1 LLNSRS
7 SSTRST
13 SVSFSRW
20 IFMCTD
26 PTGSYPHTAIH
37 PCQGTSLTTTE
48 VPGVEAIRAGVE
60 AVMRDPAYR
69 RNARRLAR
77 EFRADTPAHAADI
90 VDAFVTRQL
99 ARAA

>member
-1 LLNSRS
+1 
-7 SSTRST
+7 
-13 SVSFSRW
+13 
-20 IFMCTD
+20 
-26 PTGSYPHTAIH
+26 
-37 PCQGTSLTTTE
+37 
-48 VPGVEAIRAGVE
+48 
-60 AVMRDPAYR
+60 MRDPAYR